1 MLCGKS
7 VLMTDHRCSLSLEE
21 EAYNS
26 VHGLEWQLD
35 KDSVSQPWL
44 HVRMTEATEHAGT
57 TVLCRVPQQP
67 RGAVVRV

>member
-44 HVRMTEATEHAGT
+44 HVRMSVCVACSVAS
-57 TVLCRVPQQP
+57 VMSDSL
-67 RGAVVRV
+67 